1 MTEKGFLIKNTSI
14 FRKMSFEAINL
25 LQKTT
30 LNKHLKFI

>member
-14 FRKMSFEAINL
+14 FRKMSFKAINL